1 MNKNHHG
8 KMKILFIGGT
18 GIISSSCSQLCVE
31 KGYELY
37 LLNRGKNFR
46 TPPEGAKIIQADVN
60 DTDSMRAKLAKENFD
75 AVVNW
80 IAFNEEDVKRD
91 FELFRDKTEQYIFI
105 STATVYDKPPKK
117 LPITEDTPLGNPFW
131 KYSQNKIAC
140 ENFLMNAFREQKFP
154 VTICRPS
161 HTYDKTKSILRGGCV
176 PFYRM
181 KRGKKIILHDNGESL
196 WTLTH
201 TKDFAK
207 GFTGLIGN
215 PKTYGEAY
223 HITSDE
229 TLTWKQIA
237 EILASK
243 SGHEIE
249 FAFIPTNFIAER
261 DAEWGAEL
269 LGDKT
274 YNTIFDNSKIKSIVP
289 EFKTEIP
296 FEKGAEEIVE
306 WYSKPENQIMNY
318 EMDEMM
324 DKIIAD
330 FETKSK

>member
-1 MNKNHHG
+1 
-8 KMKILFIGGT
+8 MKVLFIGGT

-31 KGYELY
+31 KGCELY

-46 TPPEGAKIIQADVN
+46 TPPADVKIIHADIN
-60 DTDSMRAKLAKENFD
+60 DVDAVRSKLANEKFD

-80 IAFNEEDVKRD
+80 IAYNEEDVKRD

-105 STATVYDKPPKK
+105 STATVYEKPPRR

-161 HTYDKTKSILRGGCV
+161 HTYDKTKSILRGGYV

-181 KRGKKIILHDNGESL
+181 KNGKKIILHDNGESL

-215 PKTYGEAY
+215 SKTYGEAY

-229 TLTWKQIA
+229 ALTWKKIA
-237 EILASK
+237 EIIANK
-243 SGHEIE
+243 AGYEIE
-249 FAFIPTNFIAER
+249 PACIPTSFIAER
-261 DAEWGAEL
+261 DKEWGAEL

-274 YNTIFDNSKIKSIVP
+274 YDTIFDNSKIKRIVP

-296 FEKGAEEIVE
+296 FEKGADEIVE
-306 WYSKPENQIMNY
+306 WYSKPENQILNF
-318 EMDEMM
+318 EMDKMM
-324 DKIIAD
+324 DRIIA
-330 FETKSK
+330 EYEAAIK